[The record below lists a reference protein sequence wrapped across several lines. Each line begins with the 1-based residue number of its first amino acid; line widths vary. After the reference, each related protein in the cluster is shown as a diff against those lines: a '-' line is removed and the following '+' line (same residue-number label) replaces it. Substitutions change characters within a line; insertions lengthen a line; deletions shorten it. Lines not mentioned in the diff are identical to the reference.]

1 MEWSPWISF
10 SEVGHY
16 RIPAKPGVYE
26 IRCVSGRGKPFE
38 IYRAYGVDEHG
49 ILSIGESLNLS
60 DRLHGFWRTIQPH
73 TKRSSH
79 AAGWYYVSLGYNH
92 VFKKEKLQFKY
103 KVTET
108 KKQAQKEEFILLCKY
123 RSQFLDLP
131 PLNNNLGK
139 YPKRGWKKIMKAITG
154 IDPLEG

>member
-10 SEVGHY
+10 SEVDRY

-38 IYRAYGVDEHG
+38 IYRASGVDEHG
-49 ILSIGESLNLS
+49 ILSIGETSNLS
-60 DRLHGFWRTIQPH
+60 DRLHGFRRTIQPH

-79 AAGWYYVSLGYNH
+79 AAGWYYVSLGYNR

-103 KVTET
+103 KVTGT

-131 PLNNNLGK
+131 PLNNNPGK

-154 IDPLEG
+154 IEPLEG

>member
-1 MEWSPWISF
+1 MEWSPWIFF

-26 IRCVSGRGKPFE
+26 IRCVSGRGKPFK
-38 IYRAYGVDEHG
+38 IYRAYGVDEDG
-49 ILSIGESLNLS
+49 ILSIGESSNLS
-60 DRLHGFWRTIQPH
+60 DRLHGFRRTIQPH

-79 AAGWYYVSLGYNH
+79 AAGWCYVSLRYER
-92 VFKKEKLQFKY
+92 VFKKENLQFKY
-103 KVTET
+103 KVTGT

-131 PLNNNLGK
+131 PLNNNMGE
-139 YPKRGWKKIMKAITG
+139 YPKRGWKNIMKAITG
-154 IDPLEG
+154 IEPLEG